1 MEIIIDFTEAP
12 DSLLRGTVRPAEG
25 APRLT
30 FSGRM
35 ELLARLEEL
44 CLPADGPSTTLSAN
58 DPTVKG
64 TVQ

>member
-12 DSLLRGTVRPAEG
+12 GSLLTGTVRPAEG
-25 APRLT
+25 TARLT

-44 CLPADGPSTTLSAN
+44 CLPAHDRSAATTAN
-58 DPTVKG
+58 DPNVKG
-64 TVQ
+64 IVQ

>member
-12 DSLLRGTVRPAEG
+12 DSLLTGTVRPAKG
-25 APRLT
+25 ATRLT

-44 CLPADGPSTTLSAN
+44 RLPAHDRSTTTSAS
-58 DPTVKG
+58 DPNVKG
-64 TVQ
+64 IVQ